1 MLNIGHDI
9 SVDIIKHVRDYVNND
24 IFQPQ
29 QAALE
34 AAEANLNGLLKDET
48 ADLSTLNMQ
57 RDAVDQLILALL
69 A

>member
-1 MLNIGHDI
+1 
-9 SVDIIKHVRDYVNND
+9 VNND

-48 ADLSTLNMQ
+48 ADLSTLQ
-57 RDAVDQLILALL
+57 YATGCR
-69 A
+69 